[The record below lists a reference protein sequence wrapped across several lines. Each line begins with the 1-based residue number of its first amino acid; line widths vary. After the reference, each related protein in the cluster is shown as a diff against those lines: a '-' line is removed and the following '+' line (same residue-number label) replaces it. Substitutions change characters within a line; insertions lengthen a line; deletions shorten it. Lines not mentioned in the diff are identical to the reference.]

1 MKKMRKIGGGAN
13 ENTGR
18 NGQAKGTQN
27 HFTTPR
33 SSYEVIRSIIFFYL
47 AYKILVKIS
56 IVVELIILFL
66 STHREAELMPLKK
79 IIKSI

>member
-1 MKKMRKIGGGAN
+1 MKKMRKIGGVAK

-33 SSYEVIRSIIFFYL
+33 SSYEVISHKRRRNM
-47 AYKILVKIS
+47 VW
-56 IVVELIILFL
+56 L
-66 STHREAELMPLKK
+66 SNTVWR
-79 IIKSI
+79 